1 MSQELLVIENLN
13 PVDVFKAGG
22 IGPIIAMI
30 EAEVSAEV
38 PDTTTGKGRKAIASN
53 AYKVSQSKTL
63 IDKMG
68 KTLTDSLNAQLKPIN
83 AERKLARDGL
93 DELKDKIRQPLTIWE
108 AGEARIKA
116 DAKAEEEAK
125 ALAIQVSADHEL
137 AALMDNEYNRQ
148 RAERI
153 EAKRKAQLEHEA
165 QLKIEAAA
173 QAKFDAEQAAKALID
188 KAEADKLAAEQAAK
202 LVIAQAEAAKLAA
215 KVAAEN
221 AETARKAAIVQAET
235 DRIIALRKAEVDKEA
250 AIANEQARQAQEEAA
265 RKAELAKNKLELFIV
280 NVDFNDGGIS
290 QYYYTNRDAAEE
302 DKAFTL
308 DESPEA
314 QVTIVKEVL
323 FTKFETE

>member
-63 IDKMG
+63 LDKMG
-68 KTLTDSLNAQLKPIN
+68 KGLTDSLNAQLKPIN

-93 DELKDKIRQPLTIWE
+93 DELKDKIRQPLTDWE
-108 AGEARIKA
+108 AREAR
-116 DAKAEEEAK
+116 AKEAREAAEAAK

-173 QAKFDAEQAAKALID
+173 QAKFDAEHAAKALID
-188 KAEADKLAAEQAAK
+188 KAEADKLAAEQVAAEQ
-202 LVIAQAEAAKLAA
+202 ITRA

-221 AETARKAAIVQAET
+221 AESDRLKALA
-235 DRIIALRKAEVDKEA
+235 KAEYDRKRAIEIAEYEKEA
-250 AIANEQARQAQEEAA
+250 AIANEKARQAQEEAA
-265 RKAELAKNKLELFIV
+265 RKAELAKSRQELFIV
-280 NVDFNDGGIS
+280 EITLPGSNTAK
-290 QYYYTNRDAAEE
+290 YYYTNLAAAEE
-302 DKAFTL
+302 DKAFSMN
-308 DESPEA
+308 EFPEA
-314 QVTIVKEVL
+314 TVFITKEVL
-323 FTKFETE
+323 CTTFETE

>member
-22 IGPIIAMI
+22 IGPILAMI
-30 EAEVSAEV
+30 EAEVSSEV
-38 PDTTTGKGRKAIASN
+38 PDTTTAKGRKAIASN

-63 IDKMG
+63 IDQMG
-68 KTLTDSLNAQLKPIN
+68 KGLTDSLNAQLKPIN

-93 DELKDKIRQPLTIWE
+93 NELKDKIRQPLTDWE
-108 AGEARIKA
+108 FFDARIKA

-137 AALMDNEYNRQ
+137 AALMDNEFNRQ
-148 RAERI
+148 RAEYI
-153 EAKRKAQLEHEA
+153 QAERKAQLEHEA

-173 QAKFDAEQAAKALID
+173 QAKLEAETAAKALID

-202 LVIAQAEAAKLAA
+202 LVIAQAQADKLAA

-221 AETARKAAIVQAET
+221 AETARKAAIVQAEVE
-235 DRIIALRKAEVDKEA
+235 KQA
-250 AIANEQARQAQEEAA
+250 AILNEQARQAREEAA
-265 RKAELAKNKLELFIV
+265 RKAELAKSELELFIV
-280 NVDFNDGGIS
+280 NVNFNDGDIS
-290 QYYYTNRDAAEE
+290 RYYYTNRDAAEE

-314 QVTIVKEVL
+314 QVTIVKAVL